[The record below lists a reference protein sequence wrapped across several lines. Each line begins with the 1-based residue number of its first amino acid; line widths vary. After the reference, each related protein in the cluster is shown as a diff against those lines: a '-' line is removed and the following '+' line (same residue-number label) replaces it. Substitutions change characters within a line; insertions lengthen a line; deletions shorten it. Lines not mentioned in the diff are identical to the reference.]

1 MAIKT
6 IKNENLIVVDRD
18 NITQRVNEV
27 KELTQSLKTWH
38 PNNVT
43 HGDLHRYLRNLY
55 INGTLIAE
63 REASGNEFTAPG
75 LATNQTI
82 EEILSREKLVT
93 MDNYNNRNL
102 AVIRLTDYGKL
113 FCLQNNDITE
123 NAKLMFSSSSLVVLN
138 PDDFDSDDRIFGTVG
153 VVDNEILI
161 RDWEHIQTH
170 PEETKTFHRE
180 VRASE
185 LLHATHDEIF
195 NNLRKDW

>member
-1 MAIKT
+1 MIL
-6 IKNENLIVVDRD
+6 KNENLIVVNRD
-18 NITQRVNEV
+18 NIEERITSIQ
-27 KELTQSLKTWH
+27 ELTQALKTWH

-43 HGDLHRYLRNLY
+43 HGDLHRYLRNLW

-63 REASGNEFTAPG
+63 RTASGNEFTAPG

-82 EEILSREKLVT
+82 EEILTREKLVVV
-93 MDNYNNRNL
+93 DNYNNRNL
-102 AVIRLTDYGKL
+102 AVIRLTDYGYL

-123 NAKLMFSSSSLVVLN
+123 NAKLMFSNTSLVTLN
-138 PDDFDSDDRIFGTVG
+138 PDDFDSDDRIFGAVG
-153 VVDNEILI
+153 FVDNEILI
-161 RDWEHIQTH
+161 RDWEHMQTH
-170 PEETKTFHRE
+170 PSETKTYHRD